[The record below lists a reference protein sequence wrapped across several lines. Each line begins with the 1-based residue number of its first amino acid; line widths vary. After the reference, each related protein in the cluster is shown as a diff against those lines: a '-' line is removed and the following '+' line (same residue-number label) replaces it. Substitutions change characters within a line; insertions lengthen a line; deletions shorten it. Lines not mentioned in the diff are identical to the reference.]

1 MNEVVYIYLKL
12 GNVKKEEQDELINR
26 MDEMLLPIGLQ
37 CSGFR
42 NMYTPQ
48 DYKRRDDIAFDAIH
62 MLETCDWLKGIYDYA
77 MTGSR
82 CFSKDLNAI
91 DCSRMTPPKESKI
104 AYYEEYY
111 SETNELPHGILVDEN
126 DCLTDGYVSY
136 LIAQKYNLKQN
147 MFKGLEIYRVES
159 EVPHKKIVEGR
170 HVVFGKDDIII
181 KSEKRYR
188 WICDITAPVVPGDV
202 LLVRTGKGKA
212 FMVVDKIVY
221 EAGNKNLSVFKNV
234 IKHTG
239 KKMERKVHSNKEDRS
254 L

>member
-12 GNVKKEEQDELINR
+12 GNVKEEELDELINR
-26 MDEMLLPIGLQ
+26 MDEMLLPIGLKY
-37 CSGFR
+37 SGIH
-42 NMYTPQ
+42 NMYIPQ
-48 DYKRRDDIAFDAIH
+48 DYKRRDDIVFDAIH

-82 CFSKDLNAI
+82 CFNKDLNAI
-91 DCSRMTPPKESKI
+91 DCSGMIPPKGSKI

-111 SETNELPHGILVDEN
+111 LKTNELPHGILVDEN
-126 DCLTDGYVSY
+126 DCLTDGYISY
-136 LIAQKYNLKQN
+136 LIAQKYNLRQN
-147 MFKGLEIYRVES
+147 TFKGPEVYRVES
-159 EVPHKKIVEGR
+159 EVPHEKIVEGR
-170 HVVFGKDDIII
+170 HVAFGKDDIII

-188 WICDITAPVVPGDV
+188 WICDIKAPVVPGDV

-212 FMVVDKIVY
+212 FMMVDKIVY

-239 KKMERKVHSNKEDRS
+239 KKVERKVHSNKEDRS
-254 L
+254 